1 MTKIGIRLAAILTG
15 LILGPAVNFAAN
27 EPSALSEEEMI
38 VSLNP
43 GAGFIRPG
51 APYEARVSSVTG
63 DSQTTGNRR
72 LLGAGQQIYL
82 DVTNPQEVAPGD
94 RFTVYRRTKKIFHP
108 VRGDYLGDLT
118 AVAGVVKVLRVTGS
132 KATVMIERSYGAI
145 YPGDGASRHIAS
157 APAAAPAGHALPD
170 GTGVI
175 VELPLNQTLIG
186 QGHIVYVDWGRA
198 DGVRIGDRL
207 QVFREH
213 ADIPTQI
220 IGELQVVAVEERT
233 ATTRITKSTA
243 PLVRGDRFTALQKQP
258 GAEAPSPQDRK
269 EALFREMTPG
279 TTAATPKTAEAAQ
292 EAHAAPSSRDIERE
306 LAELAKQ
313 LEFNPGDAP
322 VTETS
327 RPKLARIKE
336 LLKEVPDRR
345 VVVKG
350 HTDSQSIGP
359 SLKQLYNSNQELSRA
374 RAEEVASFVSKDSG
388 VSRQN
393 ISVVGLSSTK
403 PVASNGT
410 EEGRKKNRRIEIV
423 LLPAEPAPATK
434 AAAPEA
440 VEAPPPAPVPVP
452 SPAESAPPVR

>member
-1 MTKIGIRLAAILTG
+1 MTTIGIRLAAIFTG
-15 LILGPAVNFAAN
+15 LMMLSPAMGLAAD
-27 EPSALSEEEMI
+27 EPLTLSEEEMI
-38 VSLNP
+38 VTQNP

-51 APYEARVSSVTG
+51 TPYEARVSSVTG
-63 DSQTTGNRR
+63 DSQTTGNKR
-72 LLGAGQQIYL
+72 LLGAGQQVYL
-82 DVTNPQEVAPGD
+82 DLTNPQETAPGD
-94 RFTVYRRTKKIFHP
+94 RFTVYRRTRKVYHP

-118 AVAGVVKVLRVTGS
+118 AVVGVVKVLRVTGS
-132 KATVMIERSYGAI
+132 KATVMIERSYSAM
-145 YPGDGASRHIAS
+145 YPGDGASRHIAT

-175 VELPLNQTLIG
+175 VELPLGQTLIG

-198 DGVRIGDRL
+198 DGIRIGDRL

-220 IGELQVVAVEERT
+220 IGELQIIAVEERT
-233 ATTRITKSTA
+233 ATARITKSTA
-243 PLVRGDRFTALQKQP
+243 PLVRGDRFTALRRQP

-269 EALFREMTPG
+269 EALFREMTP
-279 TTAATPKTAEAAQ
+279 AAAAPKTAEAVQ
-292 EAHAAPSSRDIERE
+292 EAQAAPSSRDIERE

-313 LEFNPGDAP
+313 LEFNPGEAP
-322 VTETS
+322 VTAETM
-327 RPKLARIKE
+327 PKLARIKE

-374 RAEEVASFVSKDSG
+374 RAAEVASYVSKENG
-388 VSRQN
+388 INPQH

-403 PVASNGT
+403 PVASNST
-410 EEGRKKNRRIEIV
+410 EAGRKKNRRIEIV
-423 LLPAEPAPATK
+423 LLPVEPAPAPEAASPAPADATPPAPEPAPAEPAP
-434 AAAPEA
+434 
-440 VEAPPPAPVPVP
+440 
-452 SPAESAPPVR
+452 PVR

>member
-1 MTKIGIRLAAILTG
+1 MAKIGIRLAAILTG
-15 LILGPAVNFAAN
+15 LMVSPAMGLAV
-27 EPSALSEEEMI
+27 EPLTLSEEEMI
-38 VSLNP
+38 VAQNP
-43 GAGFIRPG
+43 GAGFVRPG
-51 APYEARVSSVTG
+51 TPYEARVSAVTG

-82 DVTNPQEVAPGD
+82 DLTNPQETAPGD
-94 RFTVYRRTKKIFHP
+94 LFTVYRRVKKIYHP
-108 VRGDYLGDLT
+108 IRGDYLGDLT
-118 AVAGVVKVLRVTGS
+118 AVVGVVKVLRVTDS

-157 APAAAPAGHALPD
+157 APAPAPASHALPD

-175 VELPLNQTLIG
+175 VDLPLGQTLIG

-220 IGELQVVAVEERT
+220 IGQLQIIAVEERT
-233 ATTRITKSTA
+233 ATARITKSTA
-243 PLVRGDRFTALQKQP
+243 PLVRGDRFAALQRQP

-269 EALFREMTPG
+269 EALFREMTP
-279 TTAATPKTAEAAQ
+279 AAAAAPKTAEAVQ

-306 LAELAKQ
+306 LAELARQ
-313 LEFNPGDAP
+313 LEFNPGEAP
-322 VTETS
+322 VTAATM
-327 RPKLARIKE
+327 PKLARIKE

-374 RAEEVASFVSKDSG
+374 RAAEVAGYVSKDNG
-388 VSRQN
+388 INPQN
-393 ISVVGLSSTK
+393 VSVVGLSATK

-410 EEGRKKNRRIEIV
+410 EAGRKKNRRIEIV
-423 LLPAEPAPATK
+423 LLPAEPAPAPK
-434 AAAPEA
+434 AATPEA
-440 VEAPPPAPVPVP
+440 VEPP
-452 SPAESAPPVR
+452 SPAPEPAPAEPTPPVR